1 VHNANPKNARKQAS
15 GHAGGTPRGK
25 LQVGIY
31 QLADDSM
38 FAKNRI
44 DGTGW
49 HWSWADWRRDWMDD
63 TPNKYAYR
71 CLPLTIANQTGWVV
85 RNPVGFTATWR
96 GRLEPYAMEF
106 VFDSN
111 PQLWSGWINNHFGQ
125 GIITWNT
132 PFLFRTK
139 PAGSRL
145 LIIGPANSFKH
156 GVQPLTAIIESDW
169 ISMSFTMNWKFTAPH
184 LPVRF
189 EVGEPLFQAIP
200 IGTNLCA
207 DQEQADVTY
216 QKLADDPEIQKSYL
230 EWSAGRKKFH
240 EQKQRGEAK
249 PGDWQR
255 DYFQGRDAFGN
266 EVAPEHMTKI
276 TPPKI
281 KRK

>member
-1 VHNANPKNARKQAS
+1 MTSAKGRL
-15 GHAGGTPRGK
+15 AGSR

-31 QLADDSM
+31 QLADDSL
-38 FAKNRI
+38 FLQNRI

-49 HWSWADWRRDWMDD
+49 DWGWAEWRRDWMDD

-71 CLPLTIANQTGWVV
+71 CLPLTIANQTGWWI

-96 GRLEPYAMEF
+96 GRLDPHSMEF
-106 VFDSN
+106 IFDTN
-111 PQLWSGWINNHFGQ
+111 PQTWGPWINNQFGQ
-125 GIITWNT
+125 GVITWNT
-132 PFLFRTK
+132 PFLFRTR
-139 PAGSRL
+139 PEGSRL

-156 GVQPLTAIIESDW
+156 AIQPLTAIIESDW

-184 LPVRF
+184 VPVRF
-189 EVGEPLFQAIP
+189 EAGEPLFQAIP
-200 IGTNLCA
+200 IGTNVCA
-207 DQEQADVTY
+207 DLEQADVTY
-216 QKLADDPEIQKSYL
+216 MKLDDDPEIAKSYR
-230 EWSAGRKKFH
+230 EWSAGRKQFH
-240 EQKQRGEAK
+240 EKKQRGEVK